1 MSEVRPVSLFRLLGF
16 AIIALGVVFLVSV
29 FALSAWKQRACD
41 SGLEFRMDETG
52 TLYSGNGELLD
63 EAGTRAAF
71 DAAGRDGLTCA
82 TLNVHVDTDLGFV
95 SDAQRVAKQAG
106 VRLRVDFEHE

>member
-29 FALSAWKQRACD
+29 FALSAWEQRACD
-41 SGLEFRMDETG
+41 SGLEFRMDEAG
-52 TLYSGNGELLD
+52 ALYSATADVLD
-63 EAGTRAAF
+63 ENRARAAF
-71 DAAGRDGLTCA
+71 DAAGREGLTCA

-95 SDAQRVAKQAG
+95 SDAQRTAKRAG
-106 VRLRVDFEHE
+106 VRLRVDFETD